1 MFKELSPFLRQR
13 AVLLTVTHL
22 DEDQIRVNIIPQKI
36 KDGENSAL
44 ITPLSISGTAEDLD
58 RDLPSTLVGFVSS
71 HLQLKNTLEKAQA
84 EMDAAAK
91 AAKAEANAKKT
102 PARKDTTKAEASG
115 STVAAKPAE
124 PPKSEPAKTANLFDL
139 PTLVATPDF
148 TEESNK
154 EAEILAEINAN
165 SSVQEEELGEAA

>member
-1 MFKELSPFLRQR
+1 MFKELSPILRQR

-44 ITPLSISGTAEDLD
+44 ATPLSVSGTAEELD
-58 RDLPSTLVGFVSS
+58 RDLPATLVGFVSG

-91 AAKAEANAKKT
+91 AAKAEASAKKT
-102 PARKDTTKAEASG
+102 TGKKEIGKPETSGISAAER
-115 STVAAKPAE
+115 PAE
-124 PPKSEPAKTANLFDL
+124 PLKPEPAKTASLFDL
-139 PTLVATPDF
+139 PAIHLPPAPQGA
-148 TEESNK
+148 SNT
-154 EAEILAEINAN
+154 EAEILAEIRAN
-165 SSVQEEELGEAA
+165 DAETYEALSGAA